1 MEVVLWL
8 SAASKEFS
16 LSRPKS
22 PLNECLTEAPW
33 EMERIWSSVSQLLTA
48 TYTWPTHLLEKG
60 WQSNP
65 CAPGAVHGDEEA
77 TLLPWPLMV
86 SVMKAEVLLAL
97 LNDRPLLTQAGGS
110 QTWEWKITWRD
121 FPCGPV
127 AMTLCSQFRGPGFDP
142 CRELE
147 PTCCN

>member
-33 EMERIWSSVSQLLTA
+33 EMERTWSSVSQLLTA

-110 QTWEWKITWRD
+110 QTWEWKSPGGTS
-121 FPCGPV
+121 PV
-127 AMTLCSQFRGPGFDP
+127 DQWLWLCAPNLGALGLIPAG
-142 CRELE
+142 
-147 PTCCN
+147 N